1 MSQRSGSLGSAGAI
15 VAALAVVV
23 SLALVA
29 CGDDDSSDSASAGG
43 GSSASTQPSG
53 SAVGDATAGSGVTD
67 YLKYTGGKAGPADKS
82 TSPIVIGWVNQQ
94 GGPSDVGPGAT
105 KGAEMAV
112 KYINE
117 ELGGIDGHPLALHTC
132 FTSTTE
138 EQGQT
143 CGQKLANDR
152 AVQVVGVGAVAIGG
166 QSLVAT
172 IDAQKPMVYSVAV
185 GPADPTNKNG
195 YILFGDAIHVSAPFG
210 TYARDVLHAKSAA
223 VVYPQQPGI
232 EAGSNAMVQGLK
244 DAGVSVKRVS
254 WNPNA
259 TDLVGPLTAA
269 GAQSADVLMPNA
281 DPKSCV
287 NLAKTIASLKLETP
301 VVSQP
306 LCLNA
311 EVAKGLGDL
320 PKWTYGIA
328 SSLATDTK
336 DPAAVAFMKVAD
348 QYGVKEA
355 AGDVWIPIAF
365 TQILTIAQWMNQIGA
380 DTLSSEAITAKA
392 KAFKGPMA
400 FGAPTLECG
409 KYADAPAICNDQ
421 IKFFN
426 YEGKGVFSAASG
438 WVRPPE

>member
-1 MSQRSGSLGSAGAI
+1 MRAAPLG
-15 VAALAVVV
+15 
-23 SLALVA
+23 
-29 CGDDDSSDSASAGG
+29 
-43 GSSASTQPSG
+43 P
-53 SAVGDATAGSGVTD
+53 GVTD
-67 YLKYTGGKAGPADKS
+67 YLKYTGGKAGPADTSK
-82 TSPIVIGWVNQQ
+82 SPIVIGWVNQQ

-223 VVYPQQPGI
+223 VVYPQQPGFD
-232 EAGSNAMVQGLK
+232 GRFQRDGPGPQGRRRLGQARELEPQR
-244 DAGVSVKRVS
+244 DRPRGAAHRGGRPERRRAHAERGPEVVREPGQDDRV
-254 WNPNA
+254 A
-259 TDLVGPLTAA
+259 
-269 GAQSADVLMPNA
+269 
-281 DPKSCV
+281 
-287 NLAKTIASLKLETP
+287 KLETP

-320 PKWTYGIA
+320 PKWTTA
-328 SSLATDTK
+328 S
-336 DPAAVAFMKVAD
+336 PRR
-348 QYGVKEA
+348 
-355 AGDVWIPIAF
+355 WP
-365 TQILTIAQWMNQIGA
+365 
-380 DTLSSEAITAKA
+380 
-392 KAFKGPMA
+392 
-400 FGAPTLECG
+400 PTRRTRRR
-409 KYADAPAICNDQ
+409 
-421 IKFFN
+421 
-426 YEGKGVFSAASG
+426 SRS
-438 WVRPPE
+438 